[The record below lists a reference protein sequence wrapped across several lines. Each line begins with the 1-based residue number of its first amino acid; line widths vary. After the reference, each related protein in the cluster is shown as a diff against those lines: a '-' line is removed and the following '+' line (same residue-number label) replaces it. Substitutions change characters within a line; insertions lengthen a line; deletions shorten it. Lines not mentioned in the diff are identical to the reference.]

1 MENINNLGTIS
12 KEVLTIL
19 SYCDE
24 DIINKVP
31 NSLIKELVNYAGGSK
46 VECFLLPEKKLEE
59 QNISKEAKD
68 LISLIYYSYIANQ
81 EEKREI
87 EKIWYKNENKYQEE
101 LSNKY
106 NIDNLFK
113 TNAKQEEVQ
122 LIKYENDNAFIK
134 FFKKLLEKIKDKLK

>member
-31 NSLIKELVNYAGGSK
+31 NSLIKELVNYAGDSK

-87 EKIWYKNENKYQEE
+87 EKIWYKNENKYQEV
-101 LSNKY
+101 
-106 NIDNLFK
+106 NIKIIDCYEVGEFNL
-113 TNAKQEEVQ
+113 NLQEI
-122 LIKYENDNAFIK
+122 LHKHDKILNTSG
-134 FFKKLLEKIKDKLK
+134 EKEICDVFEGYA